1 MIVIN
6 KLSKLYGV
14 KDAQCLALDNVSLN
28 IKKGKFVSVVGR
40 SGSGKTTL
48 MNMIG
53 GLDSPTEGSVSVFD
67 CEISGLSR
75 DELADF
81 RCKTVGFIFQSFYL
95 DGAFSVYDNVA
106 LPLIIAGEQRALID
120 ERVNELLLRFGL
132 SRLKKKRASD
142 LSGGERQRVCIARAL
157 ANDPPLI
164 LADEPTGNLDF
175 ENGRVVLDYLRE
187 LTKDG
192 HTVILVTHNVED
204 AYKYSD
210 EILTMKDGRVEK
222 HEIL

>member
-1 MIVIN
+1 MITVN
-6 KLSKLYGV
+6 NVSKIYGV
-14 KDAQCLALDNVSLN
+14 KDAQCLALDSVSLN

-53 GLDSPTEGSVSVFD
+53 GLDSPTEGSVSVLD

-106 LPLIIAGEQRALID
+106 LPLIIAGEKRAVID

-132 SRLKKKRASD
+132 SHLKKKRASN

-192 HTVILVTHNVED
+192 RTVILVTHNVED

-210 EILTMKDGRVEK
+210 EIITMKDGGVEK